1 LTDKFQYRILNEATP
16 EVIAVL
22 KSTIYG
28 SSGLRY
34 THLDTEQKIHDLVS
48 PDFHTLWE
56 GEELIAVAAYC
67 KREVRAGIK
76 KYTGYYIRYFS
87 VKPSHQRQG
96 VGKLLTRHL
105 ESYYREKITEE
116 TVFYAYIEKK
126 NLRSISVSKHFKQ
139 ECIGEFKPVL
149 FSRFFPK
156 TAHRFEKIN
165 TTEYEAFVSS
175 QYGSHALFQTN
186 KVGYKGQCYGIRNDG
201 RLVVAIQA
209 NPVGWEIH
217 NIPGFMGWLGRNV
230 IHYLPILGRLSPR
243 TVFQYVAFEGLCV
256 TDRYKHLVIPLMDS
270 CLARYDRH
278 VGMAYLDL
286 TDDLY
291 SFFQAQ
297 KKMGLMQ
304 KLQHP
309 PPVSILCNFL
319 NFDDNQKAI
328 YYSAPKYI
336 SSFDLT

>member
-1 LTDKFQYRILNEATP
+1 MAI
-16 EVIAVL
+16 L

-48 PDFHTLWE
+48 PDFHTLWD
-56 GEELIAVAAYC
+56 GKELIAVAAYC
-67 KREVRAGIK
+67 KREVSVRAK
-76 KYTGYYIRYFS
+76 KVTGYYIRYFS
-87 VKPSHQRQG
+87 VKPSYQRQG

-105 ESYYREKITEE
+105 ESYYRDKLTEE

-126 NLRSISVSKHFKQ
+126 NIRSIGVSKHFKQ

-156 TAHRFEKIN
+156 TAHRFEQIDP
-165 TTEYEAFVSS
+165 TEYNAFVSS

-186 KVGYKGQCYGIRNDG
+186 KVGYKGQCFGIRNNG
-201 RLVVAIQA
+201 QLVVAIQA
-209 NPVGWEIH
+209 NPVGWKIH
-217 NIPGFMGWLGRNV
+217 NIPGLMGWMGRNV

-243 TVFQYVAFEGLCV
+243 TIFQYVAFEGLCV
-256 TDRYKHLVIPLMDS
+256 TDHYKHLVVPLMES
-270 CLARYDRH
+270 CLSRHNRH
-278 VGMAYLDL
+278 VGMAYLDV

-291 SFFQAQ
+291 SFFQGR

-319 NFDDNQKAI
+319 NFDDNQTAI